1 MARPTNRPSPLWHDT
16 LPWLATL
23 PLWAAACSLQ
33 AQPLADPTRP
43 PVLPGPA
50 GSAVARASGAP
61 TAASAARTPAAVL
74 HGVQVPAG
82 PNAGGAPT
90 ALVGA
95 RVLRIGDRQGER
107 TLAAIDAQGVTWRSG
122 RGELERE
129 PLLAA
134 SIVKQTLDPATGTA
148 EGALAPGEPPASARV
163 TQRDRRVQ
171 P

>member
-1 MARPTNRPSPLWHDT
+1 MARPTNRPAPLWHDS

-43 PVLPGPA
+43 PVPPGLA
-50 GSAVARASGAP
+50 GSAPVRATGTQA
-61 TAASAARTPAAVL
+61 AASAARAPVAVL
-74 HGVQVPAG
+74 HGVQVPAS
-82 PNAGGAPT
+82 PIAGGTPT

-95 RVLRIGDRQGER
+95 RVLRVGDRQGDR
-107 TLAAIDAQGVTWRSG
+107 TLAAIDAQGVTWRSA

-134 SIVKQTLDPATGTA
+134 SIVKQALGPATGTA
-148 EGALAPGEPPASARV
+148 EGASAPGEFPASARV

>member
-1 MARPTNRPSPLWHDT
+1 MARPTNRPAPLWLDT
-16 LPWLATL
+16 LPWLATM
-23 PLWAAACSLQ
+23 PLWAACSLQ

-43 PVLPGPA
+43 PVLPAAA
-50 GSAVARASGAP
+50 GSVPPRASGGP
-61 TAASAARTPAAVL
+61 VAASAARAPAAVL
-74 HGVQVPAG
+74 HGVQVPAATS
-82 PNAGGAPT
+82 AGGTPT

-107 TLAAIDAQGVTWRSG
+107 TLAAIDAQGVTWRSA

-134 SIVKQTLDPATGTA
+134 SIVKQSLGPATGTVD
-148 EGALAPGEPPASARV
+148 GASAPGEPPASARV
-163 TQRDRRVQ
+163 TQRHRRVQ